1 MAEPA
6 FDPAALE
13 RLERLGGRQLV
24 DRMLALFIENAPVR
38 IAAAG
43 KAASDGD
50 ARGVERAAHS
60 LRSMAANVGASEL
73 QMRAEHVETTLAAE
87 QPLELEEAVAGLNRA
102 FDEFRIF
109 LDTRG
114 GSAP

>member
-1 MAEPA
+1 VAEPA

-24 DRMLALFIENAPVR
+24 DRMLALFIENAPMR

-43 KAASDGD
+43 KAASAGD

-60 LRSMAANVGASEL
+60 LRSMAANVGATAL
-73 QMRAEHVETTLAAE
+73 QTRAEHVETTLAAG
-87 QPLELEEAVAGLNRA
+87 QPLDLDEAVTGLHRD
-102 FDEFRIF
+102 FDEFRVF
-109 LDTRG
+109 LDIRG